1 MVLDNVPLLQIDDK
15 ISNGQF
21 LINVLEL
28 RSIKVRLKITSLE
41 LQRIDHDSKEQA
53 AEASRLKILLQGIE
67 HFKSQMLK
75 IKKAS

>member
-15 ISNGQF
+15 ISNGQY
-21 LINVLEL
+21 LLNVLEL
-28 RSIKVRLKITSLE
+28 RSIEVRLKITSLE
-41 LQRIDHDSKEQA
+41 LDGLDQDSKEQA
-53 AEASRLKILLQGIE
+53 AESSRLKILLQVIE

>member
-15 ISNGQF
+15 ISNGQY
-21 LINVLEL
+21 LLNVLEL
-28 RSIKVRLKITSLE
+28 RSIEVRLKITSLE
-41 LQRIDHDSKEQA
+41 LDGLDQDSKEQE
-53 AEASRLKILLQGIE
+53 AEFSRLKILLQVIE